1 MAAYT
6 KNCMTDII
14 KNYEQNT
21 GSDNVKNDGT
31 FSHHC
36 GLKG

>member
-1 MAAYT
+1 
-6 KNCMTDII
+6 MTDII

-21 GSDNVKNDGT
+21 ESDNVKNDGT
-31 FSHHC
+31 FNHHY